1 MHRNLDF
8 LVKSASVV
16 GALLVLA
23 LMFFLVPKIAAIFGR
38 KKIRL
43 KHFAA
48 VILWFLLQLK
58 VILCT
63 L

>member
-38 KKIRL
+38 KKN
-43 KHFAA
+43 KTKTFCSCDFVVFTA
-48 VILWFLLQLK
+48 
-58 VILCT
+58 T
-63 L
+63 